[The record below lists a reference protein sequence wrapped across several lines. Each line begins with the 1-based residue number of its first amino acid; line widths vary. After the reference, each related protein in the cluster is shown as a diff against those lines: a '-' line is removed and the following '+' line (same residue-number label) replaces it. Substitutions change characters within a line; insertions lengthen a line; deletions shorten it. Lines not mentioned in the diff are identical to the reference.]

1 MEKGNLILSTKKE
14 QTKRLLFIAV
24 TGGIGSILAIG
35 AAIFIFCNP
44 EIFRPLSGSSYRMIS
59 VLFGIALLCSPFYSF
74 YNFAV
79 VWFGQKSYIAV
90 YEKYVEGYTVVSK
103 TVPQKEFRV
112 PYSDIL
118 NISVTANQISIHTQ
132 YATFEALAMVN
143 KDRAVEEIRNRIVAK
158 EVVK

>member
-112 PYSDIL
+112 
-118 NISVTANQISIHTQ
+118 HTQ